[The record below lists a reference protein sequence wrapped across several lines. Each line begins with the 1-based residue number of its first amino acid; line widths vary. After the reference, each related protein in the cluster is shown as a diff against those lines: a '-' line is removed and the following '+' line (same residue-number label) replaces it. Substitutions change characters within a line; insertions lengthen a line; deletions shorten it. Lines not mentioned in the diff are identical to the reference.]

1 MDYVNVRN
9 SGAEQVKSG
18 FENGHYGSRPRVYEN
33 CLSKHAGIA
42 AEMALPELVTD
53 QNPL

>member
-1 MDYVNVRN
+1 MDYVNVGN
-9 SGAEQVKSG
+9 SGAEQVESG
-18 FENGHYGSRPRVYEN
+18 FENCHYGSRKCVYVN
-33 CLSKHAGIA
+33 GLAKHLRIA